1 MIIQSFINWKQEA
14 WLDILNPIL
23 RLQKWR
29 VPKPV
34 SPILS
39 SSLLWIQWGYMGLS
53 TFFLNPQTPFALN
66 IWLDTTLLFNE
77 NKKKKNFFSC
87 ELRLK
92 TTGLGGNP
100 NGHHKVVWRKYK
112 PNRLNLMSIIS
123 FQLYFLMLSKAAEL
137 TNLCASSSSP
147 GMLMSVICS
156 KSFKGVGNTVS
167 PLLWKN
173 LWPKINEIQNNRFVW
188 K

>member
-1 MIIQSFINWKQEA
+1 M
-14 WLDILNPIL
+14 NPIL

-53 TFFLNPQTPFALN
+53 TFFFKSTDPFCFKYLAGHHP
-66 IWLDTTLLFNE
+66 IIQW
-77 NKKKKNFFSC
+77 KQKKKNFFSC